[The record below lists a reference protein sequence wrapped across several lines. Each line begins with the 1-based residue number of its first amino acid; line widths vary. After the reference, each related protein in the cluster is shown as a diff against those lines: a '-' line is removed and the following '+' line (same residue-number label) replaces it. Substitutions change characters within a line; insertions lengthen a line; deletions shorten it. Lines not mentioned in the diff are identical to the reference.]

1 MRDVEFRHIFDLN
14 SIQLIQD
21 KFSEAT
27 GVASVITDCD
37 RDPITTPTNF
47 CGLCAII
54 RSTEKG
60 REKCQKSDSVIG
72 RKNIKGPMVHKC
84 YSLGLWDA
92 GASICVDGKHIANW
106 MIGQVKDD
114 SIDESRVIE
123 YAKEIGADETAML
136 EAFRKVPEISYD
148 QFQKIANVLFLL
160 ANKIS
165 EKAFLNYQLTEAL
178 KKAEESDKMK
188 SAFIANISHE
198 IRTPLNG
205 ILGFASLLTEDDINL
220 EDIHKYAEIINK
232 SGMRLLGL
240 INNVIDLSKIES
252 HKMTVNNFEYLPAHL
267 ISDVVL
273 QYEALAKK
281 KSLVIH
287 CSSDETYD
295 KLKHVSDCQ
304 KVMQILSNLTNNAI
318 KFTKAG
324 YIDVGFYVNDNKIHY
339 FVKDTGIGIPEV
351 EIEKVFDR
359 FYQVESNLNRNYE
372 GSGLG
377 LALCKSISEMLGG
390 QLSVESK
397 SGEGSTFTLSLP
409 L

>member
-1 MRDVEFRHIFDLN
+1 
-14 SIQLIQD
+14 
-21 KFSEAT
+21 
-27 GVASVITDCD
+27 
-37 RDPITTPTNF
+37 
-47 CGLCAII
+47 
-54 RSTEKG
+54 
-60 REKCQKSDSVIG
+60 
-72 RKNIKGPMVHKC
+72 
-84 YSLGLWDA
+84 
-92 GASICVDGKHIANW
+92 
-106 MIGQVKDD
+106 
-114 SIDESRVIE
+114 
-123 YAKEIGADETAML
+123 
-136 EAFRKVPEISYD
+136 
-148 QFQKIANVLFLL
+148 
-160 ANKIS
+160 
-165 EKAFLNYQLTEAL
+165 
-178 KKAEESDKMK
+178 MK

-324 YIDVGFYVNDNKIHY
+324 YIDVGFYVNDNQIHY
-339 FVKDTGIGIPEV
+339 FVKDTGIGIPEA

-377 LALCKSISEMLGG
+377 LALCKSLSEMLGG
-390 QLSVESK
+390 HLSVESK

>member
-1 MRDVEFRHIFDLN
+1 
-14 SIQLIQD
+14 
-21 KFSEAT
+21 
-27 GVASVITDCD
+27 
-37 RDPITTPTNF
+37 
-47 CGLCAII
+47 
-54 RSTEKG
+54 
-60 REKCQKSDSVIG
+60 
-72 RKNIKGPMVHKC
+72 
-84 YSLGLWDA
+84 
-92 GASICVDGKHIANW
+92 

-136 EAFRKVPEISYD
+136 EAFRKVSEISYD
-148 QFQKIANVLFLL
+148 QFQKIANALFLL

-220 EDIHKYAEIINK
+220 EDIHKYAEIINR

-252 HKMTVNNFEYLPAHL
+252 HKMLVNNFEYLPAHL

-287 CSSDETYD
+287 CSSDEIYD

-318 KFTKAG
+318 KFTKSG
-324 YIDVGFYVNDNKIHY
+324 YIDVGFYVDDNQIHY
-339 FVKDTGIGIPEV
+339 FVKDTGIGIPKA
-351 EIEKVFDR
+351 EIEKIFDR

-377 LALCKSISEMLGG
+377 LALCKSLSEMLGG
-390 QLSVESK
+390 HLTVESK
-397 SGEGSTFTLSLP
+397 SKEGSTFTLSLP